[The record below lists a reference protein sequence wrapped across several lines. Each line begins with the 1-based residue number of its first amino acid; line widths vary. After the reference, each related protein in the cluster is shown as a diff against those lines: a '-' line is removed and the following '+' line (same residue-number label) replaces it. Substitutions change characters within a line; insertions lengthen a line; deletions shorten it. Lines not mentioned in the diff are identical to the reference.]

1 MKQSFCFSPI
11 PHNMNA
17 TTAFRSHMLKNKPQ
31 HLGTLKIGEI
41 VQQISNLFI
50 SVERILTIICIPSI
64 FYSDT
69 EDFVPAALEGTFVPA
84 MADEAVCFNV
94 TIMDDTMVESTE
106 SFLVNFMSSDS
117 AYLSGG
123 LATISILD
131 NEGDTPC
138 YMLEKI

>member
-1 MKQSFCFSPI
+1 
-11 PHNMNA
+11 
-17 TTAFRSHMLKNKPQ
+17 
-31 HLGTLKIGEI
+31 
-41 VQQISNLFI
+41 
-50 SVERILTIICIPSI
+50 
-64 FYSDT
+64 
-69 EDFVPAALEGTFVPA
+69 

-117 AYLSGG
+117 AYLSSG

>member
-1 MKQSFCFSPI
+1 
-11 PHNMNA
+11 MNA
-17 TTAFRSHMLKNKPQ
+17 TTAFSSHLLKNKPQ
-31 HLGTLKIGEI
+31 LLGTLKIGEI
-41 VQQISNLFI
+41 VQQISNFCL
-50 SVERILTIICIPSI
+50 SSAEHILTTICIPSI

-117 AYLSGG
+117 AYLSSG

>member
-1 MKQSFCFSPI
+1 MLQLHCNCIQKSHVEKQ
-11 PHNMNA
+11 A
-17 TTAFRSHMLKNKPQ
+17 TTSGHIEEK
-31 HLGTLKIGEI
+31 
-41 VQQISNLFI
+41 LFSKFQTCSS
-50 SVERILTIICIPSI
+50 SVEHISAIICIPSI

-117 AYLSGG
+117 AYLSSG

>member
-1 MKQSFCFSPI
+1 MFSKFQ
-11 PHNMNA
+11 
-17 TTAFRSHMLKNKPQ
+17 TCLS
-31 HLGTLKIGEI
+31 
-41 VQQISNLFI
+41 
-50 SVERILTIICIPSI
+50 SVEHISIIIPYI

-69 EDFVPAALEGTFVPA
+69 EDFVPAALEGTFAPA

-117 AYLSGG
+117 AYLSSG

-138 YMLEKI
+138 YMLEKIYSPDLSSPFPGHVGPHVAWERG